1 MKKINDDNS
10 KKINYFR
17 PQCCRNCGLNGH
29 LYKDCPHPIMS
40 FGIICY
46 KIVNNDIRYIM
57 IQRKDSLSFM
67 EFVRGKYNIDDGK
80 YITKLIEHMTDS
92 EKKLLLNNTFDNIWN
107 YTWCQINYNQFKHTK
122 EYMESKNKFE
132 IIMNDYN
139 IKNLLFIK
147 KNNNNIISEQEW
159 GFPKGRKKL
168 KEADVDCAIREFC
181 EETQLNNTDIEIDT
195 TIAPFQEI
203 FFGTNDIL
211 YKHVYYIAK
220 IINDNAE
227 ILLDNNCI
235 EQIREIR
242 SLKWFSEKEVLEH
255 IKNHNIERIK
265 IFKKAHCIINY
276 KSLM

>member
-1 MKKINDDNS
+1 MRKMYDNNN

-46 KIVNNDIRYIM
+46 KIVNNNIQYIM

-67 EFVRGKYNIDDGK
+67 EFVRGKYNIDDTK
-80 YITKLIEHMTDS
+80 YIMKLIEYMTDS
-92 EKKLLLNNTFDNIWN
+92 EKKLLLNNTFENIWN
-107 YTWCQINYNQFKHTK
+107 YTWCQTNYNQFKHTK
-122 EYMESKNKFE
+122 EYIESKHKFD
-132 IIMNDYN
+132 IIMTNYN
-139 IKNLLFIK
+139 IKNSLFIT
-147 KNNNNIISEQEW
+147 KNNYNIITEQEW

-168 KEADVDCAIREFC
+168 KETDIDCAIREFC

-203 FFGTNDIL
+203 FFGTNNIL

-220 IINDNAE
+220 IINNNAE
-227 ILLDNNCI
+227 ISLDNNCI

-242 SLKWFSEKEVLEH
+242 SLKWFTEIEVLEH
-255 IKNHNIERIK
+255 IKNFNIERIK
-265 IFKKAHCIINY
+265 IFKKAHSIINY

>member
-1 MKKINDDNS
+1 MKKIYDENS
-10 KKINYFR
+10 KKNNYFR

-46 KIVNNDIRYIM
+46 KIVNDNIKYIM

-67 EFVRGKYNIDDGK
+67 EFVRGKYNIEDSK
-80 YITKLIEHMTDS
+80 YIMKLIEYMTDS
-92 EKKLLLNNTFDNIWN
+92 EKKILLNNTFDQIWN
-107 YTWCQINYNQFKHTK
+107 YTWCQLNHGSFKHTK
-122 EYMESKNKFE
+122 EYIESKNKFE

-139 IKNLLFIK
+139 IKNLLFTK
-147 KNNNNIISEQEW
+147 KNNNISEQEW

-168 KEADVDCAIREFC
+168 KESDVDCAIREFC
-181 EETQLNNTDIEIDT
+181 EETQLNKTDIEIDT
-195 TIAPFQEI
+195 SIIPFQEI
-203 FFGTNDIL
+203 FFGTNNIL

-227 ILLDNNCI
+227 ISLDNNCI

-242 SLKWFSEKEVLEH
+242 SLKWFSEKEVLNH

-265 IFKKAHCIINY
+265 IF
-276 KSLM
+276 